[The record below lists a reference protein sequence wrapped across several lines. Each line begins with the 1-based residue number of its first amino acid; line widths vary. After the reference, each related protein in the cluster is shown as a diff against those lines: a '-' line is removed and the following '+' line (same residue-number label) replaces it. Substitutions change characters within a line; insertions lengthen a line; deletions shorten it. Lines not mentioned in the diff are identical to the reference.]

1 MAALLSRFRIDY
13 SDVFVIADL
22 AKKPQKDTI
31 QAFEEFI
38 APFRAPPEEATPAEE
53 TEGSNGAGGGSG
65 SPPNSSRGLIS
76 HAEYTALRAKVSLP
90 KFEVSKGSYKES

>member
-13 SDVFVIADL
+13 SDVFVIPDL

-38 APFRAPPEEATPAEE
+38 APFRSPADEPASTDEAES
-53 TEGSNGAGGGSG
+53 GNGGGTTGGGST
-65 SPPNSSRGLIS
+65 PNSNRGLIS
-76 HAEYTALRAKVSLP
+76 DAEYMALRAKVRFYL
-90 KFEVSKGSYKES
+90 